1 MTRYFE
7 VGYDQQNRYLASA
20 GYKTGNKELVNIFNA
35 TTVEELP
42 FNEYLEENITPSGTP
57 KIRQREGAIVDKTK
71 ENSIVLE
78 QGTTEFTMNFKQYN
92 NNIEL
97 TDKNG
102 EKVICEPE
110 LVWTEQ
116 VVYVDWNNDMVFE
129 GENEIYETL
138 GEPTSNNNFGDMNGS
153 IENGW
158 NRTISVPENIVA
170 GNYRMRVV
178 YIAWNID
185 MYPENLFTT
194 YFGEIRNGIAYDFNI
209 EITEPTGVES
219 VKAATA
225 YYDTKTSSICNIR
238 NAKVTVYDVAGNIV
252 TEAENTDRLSVIRL
266 PEGVYFAKIGNS
278 TLKFVR

>member
-1 MTRYFE
+1 
-7 VGYDQQNRYLASA
+7 
-20 GYKTGNKELVNIFNA
+20 
-35 TTVEELP
+35 
-42 FNEYLEENITPSGTP
+42 
-57 KIRQREGAIVDKTK
+57 
-71 ENSIVLE
+71 
-78 QGTTEFTMNFKQYN
+78 
-92 NNIEL
+92 
-97 TDKNG
+97 
-102 EKVICEPE
+102 
-110 LVWTEQ
+110 
-116 VVYVDWNNDMVFE
+116 
-129 GENEIYETL
+129 
-138 GEPTSNNNFGDMNGS
+138 MNGS

-252 TEAENTDRLSVIRL
+252 TEAENTDRLSVSKL
-266 PEGVYFAKIGNS
+266 PEGAYFAKIGNS